1 MTEQKPAN
9 NQTNPKPTNGQ
20 IAQALGVSVTR
31 VVALRKE
38 GMPNHSVEAAL
49 EWRRQREENQRRLA
63 PTTVETLDDGSI
75 AERINSHRI
84 KVNLAG
90 EVWKQSIHDRDPN
103 QSKYQTAY
111 NQSLKTLV
119 DLEREQERRA
129 ILARDFIKAE
139 DAKSAMI
146 ALMSEVLSRLDKLGL
161 DCAENCNPENPAKAV
176 KVLDLWAR
184 KVRQDLSQEAQNE
197 QV

>member
-1 MTEQKPAN
+1 MTEQKQAN

-20 IAQALGVSVTR
+20 IAQALGVSVAR

-146 ALMSEVLSRLDKLGL
+146 SLMSEVLSRLDKLGL